1 MNLHSAQEIG
11 PRLFETRP
19 AGSEDIAVVGVEEA
33 KMQ

>member
-19 AGSEDIAVVGVEEA
+19 VGSEDIAVVSEEA